1 MTVTAQTGTNAGTVS
16 ADALAVQ
23 RGVVGVAATAVAT
36 ANTALNG
43 AALANDAAYKT
54 AVDALAAAKATLAA
68 EQKVLDLMLGSAG
81 AVKGAMPKS
90 TAYSGYDFN
99 VVASTTTDSGM
110 TFGVDFDM
118 GAGLIADQDDDRAMD
133 AQGAAV
139 AESKVTMSYSGVN
152 IAIKQDGIDDLYDD
166 SQNGDLSVSGSAA
179 GLSYSIVTDFDDD
192 VKAVSAATIYTNS
205 GTAGADTFVERA
217 AVAAVYNP
225 TSYSLGYKI
234 GDLSLSYVGTE
245 HSDNGS
251 AANKISATYAMGDVT
266 VTVANDSKG
275 DLKDVNS
282 LSLAYSNGGMGITLT
297 VKDDA
302 NHVLNTNK
310 SGKQSQDVKITY
322 AAGALGFTAATDES
336 SNWWVN
342 AKYDLGGGAQAFGTI
357 DHTDFAVVGVN
368 FAF

>member
-1 MTVTAQTGTNAGTVS
+1 M
-16 ADALAVQ
+16 
-23 RGVVGVAATAVAT
+23 
-36 ANTALNG
+36 
-43 AALANDAAYKT
+43 
-54 AVDALAAAKATLAA
+54 
-68 EQKVLDLMLGSAG
+68 
-81 AVKGAMPKS
+81 
-90 TAYSGYDFN
+90 
-99 VVASTTTDSGM
+99 
-110 TFGVDFDM
+110 
-118 GAGLIADQDDDRAMD
+118 
-133 AQGAAV
+133 
-139 AESKVTMSYSGVN
+139 
-152 IAIKQDGIDDLYDD
+152 
-166 SQNGDLSVSGSAA
+166 
-179 GLSYSIVTDFDDD
+179 
-192 VKAVSAATIYTNS
+192 
-205 GTAGADTFVERA
+205 
-217 AVAAVYNP
+217 
-225 TSYSLGYKI
+225 GYKI

-275 DLKDVNS
+275 NLKDVSS

-342 AKYDLGGGAQAFGTI
+342 AKYDLGGGAQAFTTV